1 MTDEEGPSLS
11 WVEPSIGWG
20 PGFYK
25 KAGLQEWVGRW
36 AAQGERAWDREFA
49 EGKPGRRIIFEM

>member
-1 MTDEEGPSLS
+1 
-11 WVEPSIGWG
+11 VEPSIGWG